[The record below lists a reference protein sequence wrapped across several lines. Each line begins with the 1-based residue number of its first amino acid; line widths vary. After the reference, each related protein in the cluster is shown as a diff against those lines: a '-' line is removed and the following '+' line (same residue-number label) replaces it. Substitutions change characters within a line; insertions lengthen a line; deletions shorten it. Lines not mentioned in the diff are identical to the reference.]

1 VITFEGVGARV
12 NKGRAS
18 ASRQRSAATK
28 RTADSGAQPAAAD
41 TSPASA
47 RGADDDDDD
56 TTTEDE
62 GPGRRGRTD
71 DGTAFMPDPG
81 GGPAVIND
89 SLAENLAEEFL
100 ESATRGEPVVDDVL
114 EEIVPEELGGPFVE
128 TTDGDEFASGTDGAN
143 PADAEREPFP
153 RPVAGLVQ
161 QPPEDEEGDDD
172 SL

>member
-1 VITFEGVGARV
+1 VAARA
-12 NKGRAS
+12 NKGRAN
-18 ASRQRSAATK
+18 ASRTRSAGAAATK
-28 RTADSGAQPAAAD
+28 RSADSATQPAAA
-41 TSPASA
+41 TSA
-47 RGADDDDDD
+47 GAGTVEDDGDDVTDD
-56 TTTEDE
+56 EA
-62 GPGRRGRTD
+62 PVRRGRPD

-81 GGPAVIND
+81 EGPAVIND

-143 PADAEREPFP
+143 PADAEREPLP

-161 QPPEDEEGDDD
+161 QAPEDDDAGI
-172 SL
+172 